1 VTDKQPPDVAAPDYV
16 PPDETEI
23 ERARRLAAAGMPS
36 NSRSDYAPQ
45 FCQVVKTIRGT
56 LSGTVEECAE
66 ACGVSVRT
74 IRQWQA
80 RHPEFDDAM
89 RAGKA
94 RMVER
99 LVDSLYKRALGYEI
113 EEEKALVVRG
123 AIRRISVMT
132 HIPPNPASLFFALE
146 NLDPA
151 NWHNP
156 MKMDPAAKPAE
167 VTDAPMSTEE
177 WDHKFGRSNGTNG
190 AAH

>member
-1 VTDKQPPDVAAPDYV
+1 MTDTPPDPPAAAIPA
-16 PPDETEI
+16 DETET
-23 ERARRLAAAGMPS
+23 ERARRPAGAPI
-36 NSRSDYAPQ
+36 NPRSEYVPQ

-56 LSGTVEECAE
+56 LSGTVEECAQ

-80 RHPEFDDAM
+80 RHPEFDEAM
-89 RAGKA
+89 EIGKQ
-94 RMVER
+94 RMVGN

-113 EEEKALVVRG
+113 EEERALIVDKKL
-123 AIRRISVMT
+123 RRIGVTT
-132 HIPPNPASLFFALE
+132 HVPANPACLFFALE

-167 VTDAPMSTEE
+167 VTDQPMTTDE
-177 WDHKFGRSNGTNG
+177 WDEKFGRRSSVN
-190 AAH
+190 